1 MNALKARLLSW
12 AIQAAL
18 LFALLGLLVTL
29 TISGIFWALSSLQAL
44 LEPIA
49 GAAGSLAIVSLVCFS
64 PLLLAWFLIKRLQ
77 RQLAIDASPATQRDA
92 LSELVQKKPWE
103 LASLAF
109 LFGFTYRDDPALR
122 QWLLREAMQ
131 TLANDTGHTDNT
143 AQNDH

>member
-18 LFALLGLLVTL
+18 LLALLGILVTM
-29 TISGIFWALSSLQAL
+29 TITGILWALSSLQAL
-44 LEPIA
+44 LEPVV
-49 GAAGSLAIVSLVCFS
+49 GAAASLAIVSLVCLS
-64 PLLLAWFLIKRLQ
+64 PLLLAWFFIRRLQ
-77 RQLAIDASPATQRDA
+77 QQLVSDAPVSQRDT
-92 LSELVQKKPWE
+92 LSLLVQDKPWE

-131 TLANDTGHTDNT
+131 TLANDAGHEDNN
-143 AQNDH
+143 APDNH

>member
-12 AIQAAL
+12 AIQIAL
-18 LFALLGLLVTL
+18 LLALLGILVTM
-29 TISGIFWALSSLQAL
+29 TITGILWALSSLQAL
-44 LEPIA
+44 LEPVA
-49 GAAGSLAIVSLVCFS
+49 GTAGSLAIVSLLCLS
-64 PLLLAWFLIKRLQ
+64 PLLLAWFFIRRLQ
-77 RQLAIDASPATQRDA
+77 RQVLSDAPTSQQDT
-92 LSELVQKKPWE
+92 LSVLVQEKPWE

-131 TLANDTGHTDNT
+131 TLANDTGHVDNT

>member
-12 AIQAAL
+12 AIQIAL
-18 LFALLGLLVTL
+18 LLSLLGILVTM

-49 GAAGSLAIVSLVCFS
+49 GAAGSLAIVSLLCFS

-77 RQLAIDASPATQRDA
+77 RQLAIDAPPTTQRDA

-109 LFGFTYRDDPALR
+109 LFGFTYRD
-122 QWLLREAMQ
+122 
-131 TLANDTGHTDNT
+131 
-143 AQNDH
+143 

>member
-18 LFALLGLLVTL
+18 LLALLGILVTM
-29 TISGIFWALSSLQAL
+29 TITGILWALSSLQAL
-44 LEPIA
+44 LEPVV
-49 GAAGSLAIVSLVCFS
+49 GAAASLAIVSLVCLS
-64 PLLLAWFLIKRLQ
+64 PLLLAWFFIRRLQ
-77 RQLAIDASPATQRDA
+77 QQLVSDAPVSQRDT
-92 LSELVQKKPWE
+92 LSLLVQDKPWE

-131 TLANDTGHTDNT
+131 TLANDTGHEDNN
-143 AQNDH
+143 APDNH